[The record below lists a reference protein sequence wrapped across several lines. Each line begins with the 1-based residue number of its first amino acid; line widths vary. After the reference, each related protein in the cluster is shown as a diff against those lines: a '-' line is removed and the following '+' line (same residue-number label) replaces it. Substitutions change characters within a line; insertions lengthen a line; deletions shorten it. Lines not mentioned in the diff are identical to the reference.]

1 MMTTVQHGAKMTLAE
16 YRALGPVD
24 EGVWEL
30 ADGVLYEMPPPTYDH
45 QNLIDY
51 LVRMINNFLD
61 NTDPLMGLAVSG
73 IGVALTERRAPT
85 PDLVYI
91 RAERAHLIQ
100 GSFVE
105 GIPDLVVEVMSQDRR
120 RDLVI
125 KRGWYAEAGVPEYWI
140 MDPVGDTITVLEL
153 LSNEYVEKAAL
164 GRQDR
169 LTTPTIP
176 GFELGLE
183 RLFGNPRRTLPLRS
197 R

>member
-1 MMTTVQHGAKMTLAE
+1 MTTVQHGAKMTLAE

-30 ADGVLYEMPPPTYDH
+30 ADGVLFEMAPPTYDH

-51 LVRMINNFLD
+51 LVRMINNFLA
-61 NTDPLMGLAVSG
+61 TTTPLIGVAVSG
-73 IGVALTERRAPT
+73 IGVVLSESTAPT
-85 PDLVYI
+85 PDMVYV

-105 GIPDLVVEVMSQDRR
+105 GLPDLAVEVMSQDRR
-120 RDLVI
+120 RDLVM

-140 MDPVGDTITVLEL
+140 MDPVNDTITVLEL
-153 LSNEYVEKAAL
+153 SGGEYVERAVL
-164 GRQDR
+164 GRADT

-176 GFELGLE
+176 GFTLALE
-183 RLFGNPRRTLPLRS
+183 RLFSNPGRTLVSNRQ
-197 R
+197 

>member
-1 MMTTVQHGAKMTLAE
+1 MTTVQHGAKMTLAE

-30 ADGVLYEMPPPTYDH
+30 ADGALFEMAPPSYDH
-45 QNLIDY
+45 QTLIDF

-61 NTDPLMGLAVSG
+61 TTTPL
-73 IGVALTERRAPT
+73 IGVVLSESTAPT
-85 PDLVYI
+85 PDLVYV
-91 RAERAHLIQ
+91 RAEKANLIQ

-105 GIPDLVVEVMSQDRR
+105 GLPDLAVEVMSQDRR
-120 RDLVI
+120 RDLVM

-140 MDPVGDTITVLEL
+140 IDPVNDTITILEL
-153 LSNEYVEKAAL
+153 STGEYVGRAVL
-164 GRQDR
+164 GRDDT

-176 GFELGLE
+176 GFALALE
-183 RLFGNPRRTLPLRS
+183 RLFSNPGRTLVSNR

>member
-1 MMTTVQHGAKMTLAE
+1 MTTVQHGAKMTLAE

-61 NTDPLMGLAVSG
+61 NTNPLMGLAVSG

-85 PDLVYI
+85 PDMVYV

-105 GIPDLVVEVMSQDRR
+105 GLPDLVVEVMSQDRR
-120 RDLVI
+120 RDLVM
-125 KRGWYAEAGVPEYWI
+125 KRGWYAEAGVLEYWI
-140 MDPVGDTITVLEL
+140 IDPVNDTITILEL
-153 LSNEYVEKAAL
+153 AGGEYVERAVL
-164 GRQDR
+164 GREDT

-176 GFELGLE
+176 GFALALE
-183 RLFGNPRRTLPLRS
+183 RLFSNPGRTLVSNRQ
-197 R
+197 